1 MEYKDLD
8 ELRAKAKS
16 AGIPNTHLK
25 GEERLLK
32 DLDLQSDE
40 IEKPVKEIK
49 ETIKPAEEI
58 NKDGTIKVFDF
69 NKSEE
74 MQKNGYEVVGIKS
87 LGFDQ
92 PSCHILKK
100 VNA

>member
-32 DLDLQSDE
+32 DLSIE
-40 IEKPVKEIK
+40 PVVEKPVEEIK